1 MSVNTAILLNTILDL
16 GAVLAVAAT
25 IWLPFTLDRPTE
37 EASLYSF
44 AAPLSDDLAA

>member
-1 MSVNTAILLNTILDL
+1 MSVNTAILFNTILDL

-25 IWLPFTLDRPTE
+25 IWLPFTLDRATQ